1 MSSHLRWISWLCG
14 VLLASNLVSA
24 CNVPSS
30 EAPQTS
36 SKINPDWIA
45 LHVSQEGVYRISAS
59 EMRDAGLGLESFEAD
74 SLVIWQRGHAIPFL
88 VADQGAAVLF
98 YATSPASPYSAYD
111 TYWLMRTQDRDRII
125 PYLQLDQ
132 SGAHVE
138 AVTKPPE
145 VDWPTGA
152 ADRVVKI
159 ILLEEN
165 SLYTPQV
172 EQGDR
177 WLWKSLSAPYSWSLE
192 FDMPTSD
199 GGPGRLQVR
208 AWARTEAPGPI
219 DHHWEFVINDQFV
232 GDEQWDGRG
241 VHIFELSIP
250 AGVLKSGK
258 NRLELQALDDLGLK
272 ADIVYIDRI
281 ELEYVARPEPDVDT
295 LVFQAAG
302 DTLKVD
308 GFTGPIAGFMLGV
321 LPQDAIPVG
330 IFTQADNLSVIPG
343 QRYWLSGPKGYL
355 TPAEIRPGWIDSELL
370 SASQAAHYL
379 AIGPADLLAPL
390 SELFEL
396 RSSQGLTT
404 RAINV
409 EAIYN
414 QFNGGFPE
422 PEAIQHY
429 IQYTAQHWPSA
440 PRYVLLV
447 GDSTYDMRGY
457 LSAPDVNRLP
467 VFLVDTIFG
476 GQTASDIPFSLLDED
491 ELPDLAVGRIPAQTP
506 QQVRKVVN
514 KILAYEAGLANQ
526 KTSSILAIA
535 DGQDPNFAAD
545 ANRFLEQFPAPAAT
559 QLVQPQ
565 AGSNNAAEEVLQ
577 AIQGGH
583 WLVSYFGHGSIDMWG
598 RDRLLTTADVAQL
611 DDPTATTILLNMTC
625 LTGFFVHPQTVSLA
639 EAMLFQEPG
648 GAVLVL
654 APSSLTLPGD
664 QGFLSRALSAAL
676 INSDEVVIGDVL
688 LTARRSIPLDSPG
701 TRDVL
706 LTFLLFG
713 DPATRVR

>member
-1 MSSHLRWISWLCG
+1 MSSYLRWIVWLCG
-14 VLLASNLVSA
+14 VLLASSLVCA
-24 CNVPSS
+24 CQVPSS
-30 EAPQTS
+30 EITQNS
-36 SKINPDWIA
+36 SKINPDWISLQVA
-45 LHVSQEGVYRISAS
+45 QEGVYRISAS
-59 EMRDAGLGLESFEAD
+59 EMSDAGLEFESFDAD
-74 SLVIWQRGHAIPFL
+74 SLIIWHRGHT
-88 VADQGAAVLF
+88 VAFTVIDQGAAVLF
-98 YATSPASPYSAYD
+98 YASPPASPYAAYEP
-111 TYWLMRTQDRDRII
+111 YWLMRRQDRDRIT
-125 PYLQLDQ
+125 PYLQFDQ
-132 SGAHVE
+132 SETGVK
-138 AVTKPPE
+138 AVTNPPE
-145 VDWPTGA
+145 IDWPIGA
-152 ADRVVKI
+152 ADRVVSR

-165 SLYTPQV
+165 HLYTPQV

-177 WLWKSLSAPYSWSLE
+177 WLWRSFSAPDSWSLE
-192 FDMPTSD
+192 FDLPMSD
-199 GGPGRLQVR
+199 GGPGRIQVR
-208 AWARTEAPGPI
+208 AWARTEAPGPV
-219 DHHWEFVINDQFV
+219 DHHWEFSINGQLA

-241 VHIFELSIP
+241 VYTFELSIP
-250 AGVLKSGK
+250 AGVLQSGK
-258 NRLELQALDDLGLK
+258 NRLELHALDDLGLK
-272 ADIVYIDRI
+272 ADIVYLDRI
-281 ELEYVARPEPDVDT
+281 ELEYTARPDPDADT
-295 LVFQAAG
+295 LVFQALG
-302 DTLKVD
+302 DTLNLA
-308 GFTGPIAGFMLGV
+308 GFSGSIAGFMLAEQ
-321 LPQDAIPVG
+321 PQDTIPLG
-330 IFTQADNLSVIPG
+330 EFAQAENLAVIPG
-343 QRYWLSGPKGYL
+343 QRYWLSSPEGYL
-355 TPAEIRPGWIDSELL
+355 TPAEIRPGWVDPELL

-379 AIGPADLLAPL
+379 AIGPSDLLAPL
-390 SELFEL
+390 AELLEL

-404 RAINV
+404 RAVDV

-422 PEAIQHY
+422 PEAIQRY
-429 IQYTAQHWPSA
+429 LQYSAQHWPSA

-457 LSAPDVNRLP
+457 LSAPDANRLP

-514 KILAYEAGLANQ
+514 KILAYEAGLADQN
-526 KTSSILAIA
+526 TNSILAIA
-535 DGQDPNFAAD
+535 DGQDQNFAAD
-545 ANRFLEQFPAPAAT
+545 AKRFLDQFPAPATT
-559 QLVQPQ
+559 QLLQPQ
-565 AGSNNAAEEVLQ
+565 AGSSNAAAQVLQ

-611 DDPTATTILLNMTC
+611 DDPAAATILLNMTC

-648 GAVLVL
+648 GAVVVL

-676 INSDEVVIGDVL
+676 INSDESIIGDIL